1 MVSEHPE
8 LMCYSPEGLSLKLD
22 FLRSVVGLN
31 TSEIMPRFLIASLDN
46 VLRPRY
52 FYALQRGVE
61 QRYKFSSLAICP
73 DAKYLKMAHSLT
85 TGTHATAEDVAAY
98 QAHIATPAFRAYMD
112 EQEAAIRA
120 ARR

>member
-1 MVSEHPE
+1 M
-8 LMCYSPEGLSLKLD
+8 
-22 FLRSVVGLN
+22 RNVVGLN